1 MSIGAELEQYFCAN
15 RHKNQ
20 DSIGGWM

>member
-20 DSIGGWM
+20 DSIGGG